1 MRRSLFDL
9 RSHQSGS
16 DIRLQALACFIFI
29 EPFNAALHR
38 KPTVDAEDLT
48 GNKG

>member
-1 MRRSLFDL
+1 MPQPLFGCG
-9 RSHQSGS
+9 SYQSGS
-16 DIRLQALACFIFI
+16 DIRLQALACFLFI
-29 EPFNAALHR
+29 ELFNAALHR